1 MKAEFIVPFVDAAT
15 SVGEEITGLHPTR
28 GDLELKNGLVTSLPI
43 NFLCS
48 IRGDIEG
55 IAMFGLS
62 RETAMKI
69 AETILDQKLR
79 VFDQTVSSA
88 IVGIGAKICEAF
100 MASLSNQGL
109 SVTLSH
115 SALFRGTFVNVPT
128 FGVPTLV
135 VPVQFEGYGTIS
147 VNVSVK
153 KSIEAV
159 AA

>member
-1 MKAEFIVPFVDAAT
+1 MKAEFIVPFVDAAA

-28 GDLELKNGLVTSLPI
+28 GELELKHELVTSLPI

-62 RETAMKI
+62 RELAMKF
-69 AETILDQKLR
+69 AETILNQKLR
-79 VFDQTVSSA
+79 VFDQTVSAA
-88 IVGIGAKICEAF
+88 IVGMGANICESF
-100 MASLSNQGL
+100 MASLTNQGL

-115 SALFRGTFVNVPT
+115 SAMFRGTHVTVPT
-128 FGVPTLV
+128 SGVPILV
-135 VPVQFEGYGTIS
+135 VPVQFEGFGTLR
-147 VNVSVK
+147 VNVSVQEK
-153 KSIEAV
+153 PSEV